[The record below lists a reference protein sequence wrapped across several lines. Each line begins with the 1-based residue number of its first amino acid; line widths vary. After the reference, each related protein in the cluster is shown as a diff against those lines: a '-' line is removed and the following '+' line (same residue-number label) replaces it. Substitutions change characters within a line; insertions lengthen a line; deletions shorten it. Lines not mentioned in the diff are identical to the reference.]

1 MTNGDK
7 FRSMTNE
14 ELAFY
19 MYENIACVFCPVAT
33 ETCAK
38 HKGTCIATWMD
49 YFAQESE
56 RKPQLFAKSFRF
68 PSMLY
73 FSQRLMLEHAFE
85 NWCRAN
91 GAAVT
96 PMNMV
101 AFLQDKQLIKIEDTH
116 LYLKDKQDLKT
127 DNWKKVGF

>member
-1 MTNGDK
+1 MTDAN
-7 FRSMTNE
+7 
-14 ELAFY
+14 
-19 MYENIACVFCPVAT
+19 
-33 ETCAK
+33 
-38 HKGTCIATWMD
+38 
-49 YFAQESE
+49 
-56 RKPQLFAKSFRF
+56 SFRF

>member
-7 FRSMTNE
+7 FRNMTDYK
-14 ELAFY
+14 LAEAMCEY
-19 MYENIACVFCPVAT
+19 CDCMFCPVKN
-33 ETCAK
+33 EYCSK
-38 HKGTCIATWMD
+38 NRGTCVDTWAA
-49 YFAQESE
+49 YFAKEIE
-56 RKPQLFAKSFRF
+56 EANADSFRF
-68 PSMLY
+68 PGMLY

-91 GAAVT
+91 GAATT

-116 LYLKDKQDLKT
+116 LYLKDKQGLKT
-127 DNWKKVGF
+127 DDWKKVGF